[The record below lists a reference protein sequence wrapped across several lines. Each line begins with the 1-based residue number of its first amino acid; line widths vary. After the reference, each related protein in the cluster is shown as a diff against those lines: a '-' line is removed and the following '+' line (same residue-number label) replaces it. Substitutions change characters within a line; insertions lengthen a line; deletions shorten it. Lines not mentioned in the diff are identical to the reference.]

1 MRAILD
7 PNVIISAVLSPM
19 GSPARVL
26 RFWIDG
32 AFEVFVSVEL
42 LTELERALAYPKLR
56 KRIEPDQAVQLVE
69 LVRRE
74 AFMIDDPKVSPR
86 VRSIDANDDYLIDL
100 GEATHAVIVSGDRH
114 LLDLAD
120 QIPVYAPSA
129 FLELLA

>member
-1 MRAILD
+1 
-7 PNVIISAVLSPM
+7 M

-32 AFEVFVSVEL
+32 AFEVFVSEEL
-42 LTELERALAYPKLR
+42 IAGLERALAYPKLR
-56 KRIEPDQAVQLVE
+56 KRIEPDQAAQLVE

-86 VRSIDANDDYLIDL
+86 VRSIDANDDYLIAL
-100 GEATHAVIVSGDRH
+100 AEATHAVIVSGDGH

-120 QIPVYAPSA
+120 QIPAYAPSV

>member
-7 PNVIISAVLSPM
+7 PNVIISAVLSPT

-32 AFEVFVSVEL
+32 AFEVFVSEEL
-42 LTELERALAYPKLR
+42 LAELERALAYPKLR

-86 VRSIDANDDYLIDL
+86 VRSIDANDDYLIAL
-100 GEATHAVIVSGDRH
+100 GEATHAVIVSGDGH

-120 QIPVYAPSA
+120 QIPVYAPSD